1 MASRNSFLGHFTRTT
16 FYFVLA
22 LAMVMTESS
31 GRRRRLLTVWCQDK
45 FCPSFRHHSICFFDR
60 DTEESVDACYLLC
73 YRKRDVKL
81 ERAVAYSQ

>member
-31 GRRRRLLTVWCQDK
+31 GRRRRLLLFGAGTNSVPVSVITIYA
-45 FCPSFRHHSICFFDR
+45 FL
-60 DTEESVDACYLLC
+60 TEIRKKVSMRVTFSATESEMSSWNV
-73 YRKRDVKL
+73 
-81 ERAVAYSQ
+81 Q